1 MDWTTA
7 LPDWEERI
15 VAGKSLVPCGP
26 LFQSEADA
34 ALEVFKS
41 LHVVDVA
48 GSPTFADAGSEW
60 IFDLV
65 AAIFGACDP
74 ESGKRLIR
82 EFFVCV
88 SKKNGKSTLAAAV
101 MLTALIRNWRM
112 SNELLILAPTI
123 EAAQNSFRPAADM
136 VRANPGLDAAS
147 GGFLHIQDHIRTITH
162 LKTKAVLKVV
172 AAEGATVVGKKA
184 AFVLIDELWELGLK
198 ANADAMLREATGG
211 LIARPEG
218 FVMSITT
225 QSVAPPA
232 GVFKAKLEY
241 GRKVRDGEI
250 EDKKFLPVIYEFPEA
265 MLKKDEHLKPENWY
279 VTNPNMD
286 RSVSREWL
294 EDEMRKEL
302 AKDDLGTRNTF
313 FAKHLNVEINQTM
326 RADGWA
332 GAPQWPRGAE
342 KGLTLKE
349 VIRRSEVLTAGIDGG
364 GLDDLLGVAVVGRER
379 GTGRWIAWAHAFIS
393 PEGWSRRKAN
403 QTIYED
409 FIRDGDL
416 TLVEQLPDDVTALV
430 DIIEQCLDSGKL
442 AKVGADPAGLG
453 GIVDALAAIDVT
465 EENGLLAGVRQG
477 VALMGAIKAIER
489 KLIDGSFRHGGRPMM
504 SWCAGNAIVA
514 QTPTGMRIARDASGY
529 GKIDPLMALL
539 DAADL
544 MGMNPEAQGSIY
556 DEMDDDP
563 ALENGVDMSI
573 LRNPAHPNWNEMRMR
588 YDATLPMDDDDF

>member
-15 VAGKSLVPCGP
+15 VAGRSLVPGKP
-26 LFQSEADA
+26 LFESEAAA
-34 ALEVFKS
+34 ALEVFKA
-41 LHVVDVA
+41 LRVVDVA
-48 GSPTFADAGSEW
+48 GSPPFGEAGADW

-101 MLTALIRNWRM
+101 MMTALIRNWRM

-136 VRANPGLDAAS
+136 VRADPDLDAAAN
-147 GGFLHIQDHIRTITH
+147 GFLHIQDHIRTITH

-172 AAEGATVVGKKA
+172 AADSATVVGKKA
-184 AFVLIDELWELGLK
+184 AFILIDELWEFGSK

-211 LIARPEG
+211 LVARPEG
-218 FVMSITT
+218 FVISIST
-225 QSVAPPA
+225 QAVAPPS
-232 GVFKAKLEY
+232 GVFKDKLDY
-241 GRKVRDGEI
+241 ARKVRDGKI
-250 EDKKFLPVIYEFPEA
+250 DDRKFLPVIYEFPKK
-265 MLKKDEHLKPENWY
+265 MLAANEHMKPENFY
-279 VTNPNMD
+279 VTNPNID

-294 EDEMRKEL
+294 EDELRKEM
-302 AKDDLGTRNTF
+302 AKDASTRNTF
-313 FAKHLNVEINQTM
+313 LAKHLNVEIDQGLRT
-326 RADGWA
+326 DGWA
-332 GAPQWPRGAE
+332 GAALWPRGAE

-364 GLDDLLGVAVVGRER
+364 GLDDLLGVGVVGRER
-379 GTGRWIAWAHAFIS
+379 GTHRWLAWSHAFIS
-393 PEGWSRRKAN
+393 PEGWERRKAN
-403 QTIYED
+403 QAIYSG

-465 EENGLLAGVRQG
+465 EENGLLGGVRQG
-477 VALMGAIKAIER
+477 VALMGAIKAVER
-489 KLIDGSFRHGGRPMM
+489 KLVDGSFRHAGRAMLA
-504 SWCAGNAIVA
+504 WCAGNAIVQA
-514 QTPTGMRIARDASGY
+514 TPTGMRIARDASGY
-529 GKIDPLMALL
+529 GKIDPLMAIL

-544 MGMNPEAQGSIY
+544 MGTNPEAQGSIY
-556 DEMDDDP
+556 DDDE
-563 ALENGVDMSI
+563 AQVNAVDMSI
-573 LRNPAHPNWNEMRMR
+573 LRNPAHPDWNQMRER